1 MASKW
6 KLQRTNFMKKI
17 LFGIYISVAST
28 LVWSQSP
35 RSLPPMPP
43 PPNPASLSGFGSP
56 AFDMLYNNIKSAES
70 QGQIKDIL
78 ILESSEDDLV
88 PGSGNTKGKK
98 PSAAYDKQ
106 ARSLQMPESFESN
119 IQGLQ
124 FIEKP
129 PSQ

>member
-17 LFGIYISVAST
+17 LFGIYISIAST
-28 LVWSQSP
+28 LVWSESS

-43 PPNPASLSGFGSP
+43 PPNPASVGNPGSP
-56 AFDMLYNNIKSAES
+56 AFYVLQNNIKSAES
-70 QGQIKDIL
+70 QGQVKDIL
-78 ILESSEDDLV
+78 ILESSKDDLV
-88 PGSGNTKGKK
+88 PGPGNIKGKK
-98 PSAAYDKQ
+98 PSTAYDKQ

-124 FIEKP
+124 FIQKT